1 MLKAA
6 PALRERERLSA
17 LSAARARLAVA
28 ASAARARLAVAA
40 AMFDGLA
47 RCGEHLPRIRA
58 ARLFPA
64 GGADDFFVKFFH
76 ELVELLA
83 AGRADILQ

>member
-1 MLKAA
+1 M
-6 PALRERERLSA
+6 PALPERERLYA
-17 LSAARARLAVA
+17 LSAAGARLTVTAAV
-28 ASAARARLAVAA
+28 L
-40 AMFDGLA
+40 DGLA

-58 ARLFPA
+58 ARLFSA
-64 GGADDFFVKFFH
+64 GGADDLFVEFFH

>member
-1 MLKAA
+1 M
-6 PALRERERLSA
+6 PALPERERLYA

-28 ASAARARLAVAA
+28 AAVL
-40 AMFDGLA
+40 DGLA

-58 ARLFPA
+58 ARLSSA
-64 GGADDFFVKFFH
+64 GGADDLFVEFFH